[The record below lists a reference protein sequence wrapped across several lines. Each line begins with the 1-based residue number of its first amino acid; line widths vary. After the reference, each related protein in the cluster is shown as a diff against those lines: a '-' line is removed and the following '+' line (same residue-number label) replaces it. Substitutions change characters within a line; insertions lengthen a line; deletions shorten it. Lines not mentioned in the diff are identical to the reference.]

1 MWWAGGPRMIYA
13 AGLVLATCWVG
24 ACTSTLTAPDR
35 LSAPPDA
42 VVIEILGMNG
52 DKSFSPNPVTVSAG
66 RAVVWH
72 NANFETHHIVLDG
85 GLDAD
90 EIRPG
95 RFSPP
100 MMATAGGAYHCSIHP
115 SMVGTLSIVEQT
127 PAPYNKRAGVD
138 SSTRGGR

>member
-1 MWWAGGPRMIYA
+1 
-13 AGLVLATCWVG
+13 
-24 ACTSTLTAPDR
+24 
-35 LSAPPDA
+35 
-42 VVIEILGMNG
+42 MNG
-52 DKSFSPNPVTVSAG
+52 GKSFSPNPVAVPAG

-100 MMATAGGAYHCSIHP
+100 MMATVGGGYHCAIHP
-115 SMVGTLSIVEQT
+115 SMVGTLSFVEQT
-127 PAPYNKRAGVD
+127 PAPYDTRAGVG
-138 SSTRGGR
+138 SSAREGR